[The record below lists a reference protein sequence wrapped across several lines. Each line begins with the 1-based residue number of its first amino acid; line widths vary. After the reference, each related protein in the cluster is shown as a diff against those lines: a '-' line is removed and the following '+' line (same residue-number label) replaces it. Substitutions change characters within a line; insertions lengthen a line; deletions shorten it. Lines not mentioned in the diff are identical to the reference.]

1 MVDTPT
7 ELSAGNMTIQ
17 SDPIGMNIMTIRI
30 GDCNNR

>member
-17 SDPIGMNIMTIRI
+17 SDPIGMNIMTIM
-30 GDCNNR
+30 NK